1 MGIADSPRPY
11 HERRNH
17 SAVECVRSSGE
28 RELRPQSVLVFL
40 TNDWNNAEESV
51 TVPHADKEIR

>member
-1 MGIADSPRPY
+1 
-11 HERRNH
+11 
-17 SAVECVRSSGE
+17 
-28 RELRPQSVLVFL
+28 VFL